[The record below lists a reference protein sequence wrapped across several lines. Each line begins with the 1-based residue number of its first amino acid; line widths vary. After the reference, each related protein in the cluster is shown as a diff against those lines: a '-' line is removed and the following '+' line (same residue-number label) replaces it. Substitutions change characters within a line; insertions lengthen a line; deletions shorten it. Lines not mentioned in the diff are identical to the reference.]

1 MYPDRKVMPE
11 DHVNY
16 AATWGSLCVAT
27 GVLAAWALR
36 GRSVGVAVGR
46 LGWSVGSRSGM
57 SRRSGRRGG
66 GSGEGGGGGGGDG
79 GGGKGGG
86 GGGAL

>member
-1 MYPDRKVMPE
+1 MYPGRKVMPE

-16 AATWGSLCVAT
+16 AATWGALCVAT

-36 GRSVGVAVGR
+36 GRSVGSG
-46 LGWSVGSRSGM
+46 GSRGGM
-57 SRRSGRRGG
+57 SGRSGRRGG
-66 GSGEGGGGGGGDG
+66 SSGEGSGGGGGDG

-86 GGGAL
+86 GALQ